1 MSLPRSSLTAVLLPS
16 LFLAPL
22 TASAAP
28 PEGVCE
34 VKVEGAVKKS
44 FSGKGGN
51 MAVASDHW
59 YTKAEL
65 RDALLKIEA
74 MGAANPSEAA
84 KAKVDKAMK
93 EGAQMMGPLVLNCVS
108 TEGMGKGNLN
118 ILPGSRNSMERIPFK
133 PGKVRLVS
141 DMPKPGELSVKLA
154 IGEDTFVLTR
164 PGELV
169 LTRFDGSGITGTFR
183 YEAKKFVPIYEP
195 QGPEQ
200 KVTVVGTFDFPCPY
214 SSEIC
219 RKAKR

>member
-1 MSLPRSSLTAVLLPS
+1 MSLLRSTLVALVVPS
-16 LFLAPL
+16 LLLASLPAG
-22 TASAAP
+22 ASN
-28 PEGVCE
+28 PEGTCE
-34 VKVEGAVKKS
+34 VKVEGALQKS
-44 FSGKGGN
+44 YSGKGGN

-59 YTKAEL
+59 YTQAEL
-65 RDALLKIEA
+65 REALLKIES

-84 KAKVDKAMK
+84 KAKVDKMMK

-108 TEGMGKGNLN
+108 TQGMSAGNLN
-118 ILPGSRNSMERIPFK
+118 ITPGSKNSMERIPFK
-133 PGKVRLVS
+133 PGKVKLVARE
-141 DMPKPGELSVKLA
+141 PKPGELSVMLS

-169 LTRFDGSGITGTFR
+169 LTRFDGSGIAGTFR
-183 YEAKKFVPIYEP
+183 YEGKKFVPIYEA

-214 SSEIC
+214 ASEIC

>member
-1 MSLPRSSLTAVLLPS
+1 MSPLRSSFAALLLPS

-22 TASAAP
+22 SAGATP
-28 PEGVCE
+28 SEGSCE
-34 VKVEGAVKKS
+34 VKVEGAVKKAY
-44 FSGKGGN
+44 SGKGGS

-65 RDALLKIEA
+65 RDALLMIET

-93 EGAQMMGPLVLNCVS
+93 GGAQMVGPLVLNCVS
-108 TEGMGKGNLN
+108 SEGMSKGNLN
-118 ILPGSRNSMERIPFK
+118 ILPGSSNSLQRIPFK

-141 DMPKPGELSVKLA
+141 GSPKPGELSVKLS
-154 IGEDTFVLTR
+154 IGDDTFVLTR

-200 KVTVVGTFDFPCPY
+200 KVTVVGNFDFPCPHPT
-214 SSEIC
+214 EIC
-219 RKAKR
+219 RKAQR